1 MPTEAELNV
10 QHAAGSAIAAFQL
23 AQLSFSALV
32 RNRIVSKSEAEQML
46 QQLIAVNRTGG
57 PGNLLAAQFLA
68 GVLQKLAEF
77 QPATRQ

>member
-1 MPTEAELNV
+1 MPTEAELNA

-32 RNRIVSKSEAEQML
+32 RNSIVSKSEAEEML
-46 QQLIAVNRTGG
+46 RQLIAVNRTGG
-57 PGNLLAAQFLA
+57 PGNLLAAQLLA
-68 GVLQKLAEF
+68 GILQKLAEF